1 MFQMSFFAPK
11 IELLKFISSIVT
23 TCSLITMVGNPPLQF
38 LSFVNKS
45 GRSLIESAI
54 YEKMYFQIFSLLIA
68 SLISSQIDSL
78 ILSANERYFLDE
90 IPRVLCDKYFTLL
103 GI

>member
-1 MFQMSFFAPK
+1 MSFFAPK

-38 LSFVNKS
+38 LSFVNES

-54 YEKMYFQIFSLLIA
+54 SMKKMYFQIFSLLIA

-78 ILSANERYFLDE
+78 MLSANER
-90 IPRVLCDKYFTLL
+90 
-103 GI
+103 